1 VLIIASALS
10 YLFLSGVQTF
20 AFAFAG
26 EHFHLGQLGST
37 MLLIGLGAGAVLG
50 VLLSGRVADHMIARG
65 HLSARPLVAAVTLA
79 AATVCFVPGVLVPST
94 WVAMPLLVLG
104 AVALGG
110 ANPPLDSARLDVI
123 HHNAWGRAE
132 GIRGSARLTGYAVA
146 PLLVSSLSVPLGI
159 ASAFA
164 VLTSALAIAALVV
177 VLAVRHYPYDVSA
190 AIAATDHDQQPAEGP
205 HGPVRPRTSQVQRSG
220 PHAERI
226 RTHAE
231 EAAQ

>member
-1 VLIIASALS
+1 
-10 YLFLSGVQTF
+10 
-20 AFAFAG
+20 
-26 EHFHLGQLGST
+26 
-37 MLLIGLGAGAVLG
+37 
-50 VLLSGRVADHMIARG
+50 
-65 HLSARPLVAAVTLA
+65 
-79 AATVCFVPGVLVPST
+79 
-94 WVAMPLLVLG
+94 
-104 AVALGG
+104 
-110 ANPPLDSARLDVI
+110 
-123 HHNAWGRAE
+123 
-132 GIRGSARLTGYAVA
+132 
-146 PLLVSSLSVPLGI
+146 
-159 ASAFA
+159 